1 MKKVIDPWSSINI
14 ENYGRL
20 MKEFGIS
27 PFSNIMSKVKSP
39 SSYMRRGIIFGHLG
53 FDVVLD
59 AINNGQKFVMLTGL
73 MPSGK
78 MHLGH
83 KLVID
88 QMLYY
93 QNLGA
98 ECFITVA
105 DIESYLTRNISL
117 KEARSTAI
125 EEYLINYIALGL
137 KPKNCYV
144 YFQSDWK
151 QSYNNL
157 SKFIAREITFNEINA
172 IYGEI
177 NPSKIISALT
187 QVADILHPE
196 LNEFGGPRPV
206 VVPVGI
212 DQHPHLLLSRDVAAR
227 MKKEFNFISPAAT
240 YHRFMPGLQSVNTK
254 MSSSKPESYIALT
267 DDEKTV
273 ESKIKKYAFSGGRD
287 TVEEHKKKGGNPE
300 IDVSYQWLTFLE
312 EDDKKL
318 EKIYNDYKTGKL
330 LSGELKQILIDK
342 LNSFLRE
349 HQKKR
354 EKARKEVDKF
364 IYK

>member
-1 MKKVIDPWSSINI
+1 MKQNIDPWGSFNI
-14 ENYGRL
+14 ENYERL
-20 MKEFGIS
+20 MKEFGIV
-27 PFSNIMSKVKSP
+27 PFSGIIKKVSRP
-39 SSYMRRGIIFGHLG
+39 SLYMRRGIIFGHLG

-59 AINNGQKFVMLTGL
+59 AISKKQKFVMLTGL

-83 KLVID
+83 KLVVD
-88 QMLYY
+88 QMIYY

-117 KEARSTAI
+117 EEARKVAI
-125 EEYLINYIALGL
+125 EEYLVNYIALGL
-137 KPKNCYV
+137 KPKNCHF
-144 YFQSDWK
+144 YFQSNWK

-157 SKFIAREITFNEINA
+157 SKFIAKEITFNEIKA

-177 NPSKIISALT
+177 SPGKIVSALT

-196 LNEFGGPRPV
+196 LKDFSGPRPV

-212 DQHPHLLLSRDVAAR
+212 DQHPHLLLSRDIAAR
-227 MKKEFNFISPAAT
+227 MKKEFNFVLPAAT
-240 YHRFMPGLQSVNTK
+240 YHRFMPGLQGVNTK
-254 MSSSKPESYIALT
+254 MSSSKPESFIALT

-273 ESKIKKYAFSGGRD
+273 ENKIKKYAFSGGRD
-287 TVEEHKKKGGNPE
+287 TLEEHRKKGGNPD

-318 EKIYNDYKTGKL
+318 QRIYNDYKTGKL
-330 LSGELKQILIDK
+330 LSGELKQILIDE
-342 LNSFLRE
+342 LNSFLIE

-354 EKARKEVDKF
+354 EKARKDVDKF
-364 IYK
+364 IYM